1 MSHLSKREIG
11 DVIHPV
17 PGDETHANRSVA
29 TEETVGVTVDQ
40 GDPEREEMVDVPGDG
55 DEFTHALHCTSWT
68 AQKCLIKFPSVVV

>member
-40 GDPEREEMVDVPGDG
+40 GDPNEKRWFMCRVM
-55 DEFTHALHCTSWT
+55 AMNSLMHCI
-68 AQKCLIKFPSVVV
+68 APHGLRRSV